1 MNNFLLKGAIVIL
14 TLLNTNIFASE
25 MDKMFYWSNAKGLI
39 KAENCKL
46 ETSKNPKLGFLKSAT
61 SSYISLEKNQGLSN
75 LNISSGSLVKIGNT
89 DPETGNKTVE
99 VVGVNTAYAPLRP
112 EGLRG
117 DNGVVT
123 PKNLVNISK
132 FFIQISENY
141 MNVVGGTYWKVFAN
155 DKFLKLNCPEFINNK
170 DYFVFN
176 VYPANGGRRIARVA
190 VSSSETEL
198 FEKIKT
204 FEESEVYNNF
214 FETVTDESNSLSEM
228 DLLPEV
234 NSTYV
239 KSPTPIGKVDVPII
253 YEVKDATD
261 YVSTQVGTD
270 TIICTPQQSI
280 NVRNE
285 DLTQVIFTAKN
296 GHRVKVFQ
304 GWENNKV
311 EGAVDGKNYEFIK
324 VEFLNFEDNDQ
335 KVGYVVSSFVQAKS
349 NCIYDSSYRDSL
361 KVIDTSI
368 TGLDD
373 KACCNFPISQMPNQ
387 SFSSKT
393 PSFGASRNGGGRI
406 HAAVDLY
413 REIDEPVFSVAPGVV
428 IRSLEPFY
436 EGTYSIEVLHSGGFV
451 VRYGELTGKQV
462 KNVSIG
468 KQIKMGDRVGYIAK
482 INTKSGCCAPMLH
495 FELYSGQLRGPLSQA
510 GAKINGVLYARRR
523 DLIDPTKY
531 MLKWQN
537 EKFKK

>member
-1 MNNFLLKGAIVIL
+1 MNNFLLKGTIVIM
-14 TLLNTNIFASE
+14 TLVSTNIFASE
-25 MDKMFYWSNAKGLI
+25 MNTMFYWSNAKGLI
-39 KAENCKL
+39 KADNCKL

-89 DPETGNKTVE
+89 NPENGNKTVE
-99 VVGVNTAYAPLRP
+99 VVGVNTAYTPLKP

-117 DNGVVT
+117 DNGIIS
-123 PKNLVNISK
+123 PENLVDISK
-132 FFIQISENY
+132 FFIQINKNY
-141 MNVVGGTYWKVFAN
+141 MDVVGGTYWKVFTN

-176 VYPANGGRRIARVA
+176 VYPEDGGRMIARVA
-190 VSSSETEL
+190 VSASETEL
-198 FEKIKT
+198 FENIKT
-204 FEESEVYNNF
+204 YEESEIYNKF
-214 FETVTDESNSLSEM
+214 SEAVTDESNSLREM
-228 DLLPEV
+228 DSLPEV
-234 NSTYV
+234 NSTFV
-239 KSPTPIGKVDVPII
+239 KSASSVGQIDVPVV
-253 YEVKDATD
+253 YETKDAND
-261 YVSTQVGTD
+261 YVSTQIGMD
-270 TIICTPQQSI
+270 TIICTPQKSI

-285 DLTQVIFTAKN
+285 DLTQVLFSVKH

-311 EGAVDGKNYEFIK
+311 EGTVDGKTYEFIK

-335 KVGYVVSSFVQAKS
+335 KTGYVVSSFVEAKS

-361 KVIDTSI
+361 KPIDNSI

-373 KACCNFPISQMPNQ
+373 KACCNFPLDQRPNQ
-387 SFSSKT
+387 SFTSRT
-393 PSFGASRNGGGRI
+393 PSFGASRNSGERI
-406 HAAVDLY
+406 HAAIDLY
-413 REIDEPVFSVAPGVV
+413 REIDEPVFSLAPGVV
-428 IRSLEPFY
+428 IRSLQPFY
-436 EGTYSIEVLHSGGFV
+436 GGTYAIEVLHSGGFV
-451 VRYGELTGKQV
+451 ARYGELTAKEV

-468 KQIKMGDRVGYIAK
+468 KQVKMGDRLGYIGK
-482 INTKSGCCAPMLH
+482 VNSGCCVPMLH
-495 FELYSGQLRGPLSQA
+495 FELYSGKLRGPLSQA